1 MTTTSHPR
9 RTRTDEVYERLRA
22 DIFAARLRPGQRLKF
37 PDLCGAYNTSV
48 GVAREALTRL
58 AAERLVRPHAH
69 QGYTVIPL
77 SKEDLVD
84 LTAARVELESITF
97 RKSIA
102 EGDERWETT
111 VVAAHHLL
119 TRRDEAVARTGE
131 RDAAWYEAHE
141 EFHAALLSGCGSRR
155 LVETAQALR
164 AEAELYRHWAAPL
177 GSGAPRD
184 LVGEHR
190 ALAGAALA
198 RDAEG
203 GAELLRDHIARTTEV
218 LLDGQPCDHG
228 THGHQ

>member
-1 MTTTSHPR
+1 MTTASQPR

-48 GVAREALTRL
+48 GVAREALARL

-69 QGYTVIPL
+69 QGYTVISL
-77 SKEDLVD
+77 SKEELVD
-84 LTAARVELESITF
+84 LTAARVELESIAF
-97 RKSIA
+97 RLAIRD
-102 EGDERWETT
+102 GDERWETA

-131 RDAAWYEAHE
+131 RDPDWYEAHE

-155 LVETAQALR
+155 LVEAAQALR

-184 LVGEHR
+184 IAGEHK
-190 ALAGAALA
+190 ALADAALV
-198 RDAEG
+198 RDADR
-203 GAELLRDHIARTTEV
+203 GADLLRAHIARTTTV
-218 LLDGQPCDHG
+218 LLDGAIEEAVSDK
-228 THGHQ
+228 